1 MPKQLNV
8 NLAFTA
14 DTDKAKAQLKELQ
27 QSLQDI
33 AKLPGKANSLFD
45 DKEIKEALQV
55 SQDMAYKIVNTDGFP
70 SIKIGRTIRV
80 PEDEFDKWVKK

>member
-14 DTDKAKAQLKELQ
+14 DTSQAKKSLKELQ

-45 DKEIKEALQV
+45 DKKL
-55 SQDMAYKIVNTDGFP
+55 
-70 SIKIGRTIRV
+70 
-80 PEDEFDKWVKK
+80 KKLGKLH